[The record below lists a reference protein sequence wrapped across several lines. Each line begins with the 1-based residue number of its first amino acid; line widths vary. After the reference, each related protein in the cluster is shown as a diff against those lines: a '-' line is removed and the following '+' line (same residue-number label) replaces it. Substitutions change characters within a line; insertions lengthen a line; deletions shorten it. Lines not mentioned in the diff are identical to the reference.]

1 MKLTLL
7 NYTPGLGL
15 TSPVPLW
22 DHNYVNVVS
31 HKAIRSFCLDH
42 ADATNPLD
50 RWYRVVRKAKWIN
63 FAEVKVTFNAADLVT
78 PFTVFDIGGN
88 KYRLIAGIN
97 INRGFIFIRHI
108 LTHKQYDKGAWKP

>member
-7 NYTPGLGL
+7 DYTPGAGF
-15 TSPVPLW
+15 
-22 DHNYVNVVS
+22 DHSGAIMGPYVNVVN
-31 HKAIRSFCLDH
+31 HKAIRSFGVIH

-50 RWYRVVRKAKWIN
+50 RWYRVVRN
-63 FAEVKVTFNAADLVT
+63 TADLVT

-88 KYRLIAGIN
+88 KYRLIAEIN
-97 INRGFIFIRHI
+97 FNRGFIFIRHI